1 MLLHDTR
8 GRDFYGDN
16 MEHLSGKKPG
26 ISEKRGFFFFFVF
39 FLYIITQ
46 KTDTWSSQGGT
57 CDFDL
62 APGLFGHW

>member
-39 FLYIITQ
+39 FFIYNH
-46 KTDTWSSQGGT
+46 
-57 CDFDL
+57 
-62 APGLFGHW
+62 PEN